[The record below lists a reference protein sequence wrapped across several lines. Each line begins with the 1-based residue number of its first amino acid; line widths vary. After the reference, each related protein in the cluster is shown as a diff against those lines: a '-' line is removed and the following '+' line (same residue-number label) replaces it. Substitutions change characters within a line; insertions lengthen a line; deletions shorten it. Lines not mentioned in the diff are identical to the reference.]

1 MCFGSSAI
9 AYFFFEQAPS
19 AAVAAPSARRS
30 TAAAAAAASDM
41 PPKSKAATK
50 RTPNKQLK
58 EKVASWGLPAR
69 WLPIVL
75 ACLAASS
82 DKDLS
87 GVELFA
93 GEKLIAA
100 GLASQGLSCKTIE
113 LEDGQ
118 DITTE
123 SGQKLA
129 ISYLCRCQQNSLIWF
144 GTVCSSW
151 VFVGRSN
158 GGRHTWWPSGDT
170 ARPYTKAH
178 NMLADITVDLAWLA
192 FCLGLHVVIEQ
203 PLTSCLFDYPPML
216 KVVAK
221 MAMERISVHLD
232 GFGSTSMKPLQLYG
246 TVPWPSKLQHSSRWR
261 HQFAQP
267 MRTLT
272 TYKTSALGSVCVTGK
287 KKALKESSAYPKQFG
302 RVIGELHGELLRP
315 PRRKRIF
322 SLMDDV

>member
-1 MCFGSSAI
+1 M
-9 AYFFFEQAPS
+9 
-19 AAVAAPSARRS
+19 
-30 TAAAAAAASDM
+30 
-41 PPKSKAATK
+41 
-50 RTPNKQLK
+50 
-58 EKVASWGLPAR
+58 PAR

-75 ACLAASS
+75 ACRAASS

-100 GLASQGLSCKTIE
+100 GLARQGLSCKTIE

-123 SGQKLA
+123 SGQELA
-129 ISYLCRCQQNSLIWF
+129 ISYLCRCQQNSLVWF

-158 GGRHTWWPSGDT
+158 GGRYTWWPTGDT
-170 ARPYTKAH
+170 TRPYTKAH

-192 FCLGLHVVIEQ
+192 FCLGLLVVIEQ
-203 PLTSCLFDYPPML
+203 PLTSCLFDYPPMA

-221 MAMERISVHLD
+221 MALERISVHLD

-246 TVPWPSKLQHSSRWR
+246 TVPWLSKLQHFSKWR

-267 MRTLT
+267 TRTLT
-272 TYKTSALGSVCVTGK
+272 TQKTNALGGTCVTGK
-287 KKALKESSAYPKQFG
+287 SKALKESSAYPEQFG
-302 RVIGELHGELLRP
+302 RLIGELHGELLRP

>member
-1 MCFGSSAI
+1 MFWLKRYS
-9 AYFFFEQAPS
+9 FFFEQAPS

-158 GGRHTWWPSGDT
+158 GGRYTWWPSGDT

-232 GFGSTSMKPLQLYG
+232 GFGPTSMKPLQLYG
-246 TVPWPSKLQHSSRWR
+246 TVPWLSKLQHSSRWR

-272 TYKTSALGSVCVTGK
+272 THKTNALGSVCVTGK